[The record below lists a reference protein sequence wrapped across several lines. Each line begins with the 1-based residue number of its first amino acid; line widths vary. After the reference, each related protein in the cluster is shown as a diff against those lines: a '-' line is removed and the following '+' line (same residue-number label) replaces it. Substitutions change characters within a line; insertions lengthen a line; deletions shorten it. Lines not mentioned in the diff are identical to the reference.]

1 MLGHHTGL
9 QYSTL
14 PRPRTETKTLSDY
27 EREIHGLR
35 SAMETLQ
42 VKLHD
47 AERKLQTQQASGS
60 SSGSERSTTSP
71 RQSPTKDDFMSR
83 INAQP
88 DDEVKVIVSRLLQEE
103 DILRRDQTEMTT
115 NMGDKE
121 MMILLQQRKI
131 AALDDAN
138 NRLIHELSKLGEKVG
153 HRNNKKAI
161 QETPKTVDELLD
173 SFNDT
178 RV

>member
-1 MLGHHTGL
+1 
-9 QYSTL
+9 
-14 PRPRTETKTLSDY
+14 
-27 EREIHGLR
+27 
-35 SAMETLQ
+35 METLQ

-47 AERKLQTQQASGS
+47 AERKLQAQQASGS

-71 RQSPTKDDFMSR
+71 RQSPTKEEFMSTSR
-83 INAQP
+83 LPAAKP
-88 DDEVKVIVSRLLQEE
+88 DEEVKVIVSRLLQEE
-103 DILRRDQTEMTT
+103 DILRRDQIEMTN

-131 AALDDAN
+131 AALDEAN
-138 NRLIHELSKLGEKVG
+138 SRLLNELTKLGEKVG
-153 HRNNKKAI
+153 YRNNNFSKKSI

-173 SFNDT
+173 SFSDT